1 MEFNIILLVLGAA
14 LLHAVWNASVKFTG
28 DPLISVSG
36 ISVFGSFAAM
46 LTLPFVGWPDINIWP
61 WLLVSITLHTL
72 YLITLSSAYQCG
84 DYSLV
89 YPVARGTA
97 PVFIALASLFIL
109 NDDVS
114 NNQWIGIIGII
125 AGVGLYAFH
134 RLGRMMDNKKCLVLS
149 MLTAMLI
156 ASYSIIDGLATR
168 AAVDPFQF
176 ICYLIFL
183 EFIPI
188 LLYTR
193 LRRGPEVY
201 QFIVINWKTLVL
213 SGVMAAIGYS
223 VVMWAMSKAPIVL
236 VTTLRDTS
244 IIFAALIGMFY
255 FKESGGWRRI
265 VAAILIFVSVVFMNI
280 A

>member
-1 MEFNIILLVLGAA
+1 MEFNIILLVLSAA

-28 DPLISVSG
+28 DPLISICG
-36 ISVFGSFAAM
+36 ITVFGSFAAM
-46 LTLPFVGWPDINIWP
+46 ITLPFIGWPDITIWP
-61 WLLVSITLHTL
+61 WLLVSIILHTL
-72 YLITLSSAYQCG
+72 YFITLSSAYQCG

-97 PVFIALASLFIL
+97 PVFIALASLFVL
-109 NDDVS
+109 NDNIS

-125 AGVGLYAFH
+125 TGVGLYAFH
-134 RLGRMMDNKKCLVLS
+134 RLERMMDNKKCLLLS
-149 MLTAMLI
+149 ILTAMII
-156 ASYSIIDGLATR
+156 ASYSIFDGLATR
-168 AAVDPFQF
+168 AAVEPFQF
-176 ICYLIFL
+176 IFYSIFL

-201 QFIVINWKTLVL
+201 QFIAFNWKTLIP
-213 SGVMAAIGYS
+213 SGVMAAIGFAI
-223 VVMWAMSKAPIVL
+223 VMWAMSQAPIVL

-280 A
+280 T

>member
-14 LLHAVWNASVKFTG
+14 LIHAVWNASVKFTG

-36 ISVFGSFAAM
+36 ITIFGSFAAM
-46 LTLPFVGWPDINIWP
+46 LTLPFIGWPEITIWP
-61 WLLVSITLHTL
+61 WLLVSVLLHTL

-97 PVFIALASLFIL
+97 PVFIAIASIFVL
-109 NDDVS
+109 NDDIS
-114 NNQWIGIIGII
+114 NNQWIGIVGII
-125 AGVGLYAFH
+125 TGVGLYAFH
-134 RLGRMMDNKKCLVLS
+134 RLGRMMDNKKCLLLS
-149 MLTAMLI
+149 ILTAMII
-156 ASYSIIDGLATR
+156 ASYSIFDGLATR
-168 AAVDPFQF
+168 AAVEPFQF
-176 ICYLIFL
+176 IFYSIFL
-183 EFIPI
+183 DFIPI

-201 QFIVINWKTLVL
+201 RFLAFNWKTLVP
-213 SGVMAAIGYS
+213 SGVMAAIGFS
-223 VVMWAMSKAPIVL
+223 IIMWAMSQAPIVL

-265 VAAILIFVSVVFMNI
+265 VAAILIFASVMFMNI